1 MAYFPLFVDLKG
13 KRCLVVGG
21 KRVALRKA
29 RALAEYG
36 GEVFAVAEVFCE
48 GWEGW
53 KGVKEPVL
61 IRRRA
66 VLADADG
73 MDLVIC
79 AASDAVFHREMSRYC
94 RERAILVNVA
104 DSKEESSFL
113 FPALV
118 RRKDVVLGISTGG
131 NSPAAS
137 RYLREE
143 IERRLPENFGALV
156 EKLGSFRELV
166 KEALPKQKEREKVFS
181 RIFFSALEE
190 GEVNEEM
197 VRTLIQDYA
206 RMNTGDNG

>member
-113 FPALV
+113 FLLSDSMKP
-118 RRKDVVLGISTGG
+118 
-131 NSPAAS
+131 
-137 RYLREE
+137 E
-143 IERRLPENFGALV
+143 IF
-156 EKLGSFRELV
+156 K
-166 KEALPKQKEREKVFS
+166 
-181 RIFFSALEE
+181 
-190 GEVNEEM
+190 
-197 VRTLIQDYA
+197 T
-206 RMNTGDNG
+206 

>member
-21 KRVALRKA
+21 KRVALRK
-29 RALAEYG
+29 G

-66 VLADADG
+66 VLADADR

-143 IERRLPENFGALV
+143 IDQRLPENFGSWLR
-156 EKLGSFRELV
+156 KHCQSRKSGKKCFPGSFFLHWKRARL
-166 KEALPKQKEREKVFS
+166 KRRWSGRLF
-181 RIFFSALEE
+181 RIMR
-190 GEVNEEM
+190 G
-197 VRTLIQDYA
+197 
-206 RMNTGDNG
+206 